1 MNKDVEPH
9 YRFQNLQE
17 NNMTFEQVFAHII
30 KFMHRQP
37 AGKYSLM
44 VGTDSQ
50 VHHKQTLFITGIVIR
65 NKGKGVW
72 ACMRKV
78 IIPRKMLHLHER
90 ISYETSLTEEI
101 VPLFTIEKKSKL
113 IDIVLPHI
121 NRGASFKMEGH
132 IDIGSGKKNKTRQFV
147 QEMIRR
153 MESAGVE
160 PKIKPDAFV
169 ASSYAN
175 RYTK

>member
-72 ACMRKV
+72 ACMRKE
-78 IIPRKMLHLHER
+78 IGRASCRER
-90 ISYETSLTEEI
+90 WEI
-101 VPLFTIEKKSKL
+101 KVVK
-113 IDIVLPHI
+113 
-121 NRGASFKMEGH
+121 
-132 IDIGSGKKNKTRQFV
+132 GKA
-147 QEMIRR
+147 ERR
-153 MESAGVE
+153 VSA
-160 PKIKPDAFV
+160 
-169 ASSYAN
+169 
-175 RYTK
+175 